1 MKCYGALK
9 KNELYLD
16 SLTWNYPQS
25 VLLDEQ
31 RKTEKNIQY
40 DLLNKTLRKESINVH
55 QCIWETKNMEKG
67 EKKICI
73 YEAIYFGFFGRVGKG
88 KR

>member
-9 KNELYLD
+9 NNELYLD
-16 SLTWNYPQS
+16 SLTWNYLYS

-40 DLLNKTLRKESINVH
+40 DLLNKTLRKESINVY
-55 QCIWETKNMEKG
+55 QCIWESKNMEK
-67 EKKICI
+67 
-73 YEAIYFGFFGRVGKG
+73 R
-88 KR
+88 